1 MLLLEPGVSSVRNTV
16 AGRCRCSRSR
26 LSSERGQALLET
38 AITLPMVLF
47 IAVAIFEFGRG
58 YQTLQVVTNA
68 AREGARLAV
77 LPNSTP
83 ADVQARVVSYLRDG
97 ELANADSTTVSVNRN
112 AAVSIGT
119 GTASASTVNVSYP
132 FSFMV
137 INPVANLVVRG
148 STLGSAPF
156 TVSASAQM
164 RNEAQ

>member
-1 MLLLEPGVSSVRNTV
+1 MLLSPGLSSVRNTV
-16 AGRCRCSRSR
+16 AGRCRGSRSR

-38 AITLPMVLF
+38 AITLPIVLF

-58 YQTLQVVTNA
+58 YQTMQVVTNA

-77 LPNSTP
+77 LPSSTP
-83 ADVQARVVSYLRDG
+83 AEVQARVVSYLQAG
-97 ELANADSTTVSVNRN
+97 ELANASTTSVAVNRN
-112 AAVSIGT
+112 GSISIGT
-119 GTASASTVNVSYP
+119 GTASASTVVVSYP

-156 TVSASAQM
+156 TISASAQM